1 MQLATI
7 NSPTKASLYEGSA
20 ILNNIGLSPL
30 TLAALGLLSRLL
42 DSINKSTHTF
52 VRQYWL
58 RVIELIVVVGLVVGI
73 VGGVNAASAYVN
85 DGHYQPGTLNKAG
98 TGLSILAYVLLVSA
112 TAFTAFSVSHAE
124 HGERR
129 LFTAVVIALPLLL
142 VRLIYSIFS
151 TFTTNKSFN
160 LLSGN
165 PTVLLCVALIEEFLI
180 VACFE
185 GTGLTLKKVVQEEH
199 VEGAR
204 MVPSSDS
211 NIYTE
216 TQQQPQQQQQQR
228 GVGSKIMAVLSYTI
242 IGRIITSMMKNKEKD
257 VEMQRQEYQ
266 VPK

>member
-7 NSPTKASLYEGSA
+7 NSPTNASLYEGSA

-58 RVIELIVVVGLVVGI
+58 RVIELIVLVGLVLGI
-73 VGGVNAASAYVN
+73 VGGVNAADDFVKSR
-85 DGHYQPGTLNKAG
+85 HYQPGTLNKAG
-98 TGLSILAYVLLVSA
+98 TGLSILAYILLLSA
-112 TAFTAFSVSHAE
+112 TAFTSFSISHAQ

-129 LFTAVVIALPLLL
+129 LFTAIVIALPLLL

-165 PTVLLCVALIEEFLI
+165 PTILLCVALIEEFL
-180 VACFE
+180 VVVCFE
-185 GTGLTLKKVVQEEH
+185 GTGLTLEKVVKEEH
-199 VEGAR
+199 AEGAR
-204 MVPSSDS
+204 IIPSSDS
-211 NIYTE
+211 NSYTA
-216 TQQQPQQQQQQR
+216 TQQRPQQGQK
-228 GVGSKIMAVLSYTI
+228 GVGGKIMTVLSYTI
-242 IGRIITSMMKNKEKD
+242 IGRILTSMMGNREKD
-257 VEMQRQEYQ
+257 IEMQNQQHY
-266 VPK
+266 VSK